1 MTGMQ
6 LFGPLPEA
14 VEVQG
19 RAWAVRTDFRVWL
32 RLMTLMAGPLAA
44 EEKLARALA
53 LCYPA
58 VPGDLAA
65 AAEGLAW
72 FFRCGAPAPAAG
84 GEAASAAPCFSP
96 EEDAALLVAAFQQ
109 AYAVDLTEEGLH
121 WWRFRAL
128 LEGLPDGT
136 QLRHVMSLRAVRDGE
151 LRELD
156 PAMRRQ
162 VQRLRA
168 RYRLK
173 GRAPEAL
180 SERDRRLKRYVAARL
195 GEDGKGD

>member
-1 MTGMQ
+1 M
-6 LFGPLPEA
+6 
-14 VEVQG
+14 
-19 RAWAVRTDFRVWL
+19 
-32 RLMTLMAGPLAA
+32 
-44 EEKLARALA
+44 
-53 LCYPA
+53 
-58 VPGDLAA
+58 
-65 AAEGLAW
+65 
-72 FFRCGAPAPAAG
+72 
-84 GEAASAAPCFSP
+84 
-96 EEDAALLVAAFQQ
+96 AAFQQ

-195 GEDGKGD
+195 GDDGKGD